1 MQSPIKEIVQSV
13 GPEGKEQEVF
23 VDEVTVEMGENLT
36 VGDLGGMT
44 GGVLS
49 KRNNVSGRK
58 HQEEEGES
66 CSWKEGYRPRVMGHE
81 CS

>member
-49 KRNNVSGRK
+49 KRNNVS
-58 HQEEEGES
+58 
-66 CSWKEGYRPRVMGHE
+66 
-81 CS
+81 

>member
-23 VDEVTVEMGENLT
+23 VDKVTVEMGENLT

-49 KRNNVSGRK
+49 KRNNASGRK
-58 HQEEEGES
+58 APGRRGRKLRLERRLQAEGH
-66 CSWKEGYRPRVMGHE
+66 GT
-81 CS
+81 

>member
-44 GGVLS
+44 GGILS
-49 KRNNVSGRK
+49 KRNNVRGRK
-58 HQEEEGES
+58 APGRGGRKLQLERRLQAEGH
-66 CSWKEGYRPRVMGHE
+66 GT
-81 CS
+81 